1 MGAYGVSR
9 LFPGKVDALEGEK
22 DHAVLLRDGIVA
34 AVRGDGLAAERAQ
47 GVREALSGMD
57 DVCVNLEHD
66 LLGQSMP
73 PESKAGISAYAEIP
87 AVC

>member
-1 MGAYGVSR
+1 MGAYGTGR
-9 LFPGKVDALEGEK
+9 LFPGEVDALEGKK

-47 GVREALSGMD
+47 GVREAFSGMD

>member
-1 MGAYGVSR
+1 MREPDRDVTVPSFMKKR
-9 LFPGKVDALEGEK
+9 VMRQFSISSTSIFPVESFVIWE
-22 DHAVLLRDGIVA
+22 RM
-34 AVRGDGLAAERAQ
+34 AERAQ
-47 GVREALSGMD
+47 GVREAFPRMD

-73 PESKAGISAYAEIP
+73 PESKAGIPAYAEIP